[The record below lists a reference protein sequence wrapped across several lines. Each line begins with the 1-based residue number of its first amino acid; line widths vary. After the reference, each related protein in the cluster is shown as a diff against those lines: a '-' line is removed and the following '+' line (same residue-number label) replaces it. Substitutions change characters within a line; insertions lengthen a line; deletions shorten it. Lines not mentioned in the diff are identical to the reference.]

1 MKKYCPSF
9 LERFLLDAPMG
20 KGDFCTV
27 FTAVD
32 CLTNFLACVKIQKEN
47 DNSAISNEFQV
58 LKKITNMKGV
68 PQIKGYF
75 IEAKKCIIVTNLLG
89 QNLHYMSKESKFN

>member
-1 MKKYCPSF
+1 MKKHCPSF

-32 CLTNFLACVKIQKEN
+32 CLTNNLACVKIQKEN
-47 DNSAISNEFQV
+47 DNSSISNEF
-58 LKKITNMKGV
+58 
-68 PQIKGYF
+68 
-75 IEAKKCIIVTNLLG
+75 
-89 QNLHYMSKESKFN
+89 